1 MHYIQKEFNGLHMST
16 KDVKM
21 VHILHK
27 FQFNLHA
34 LSHIPQV
41 KTRSSQCKMQIARYR
56 LQNVDHKLQT
66 EWKMQTADLH

>member
-16 KDVKM
+16 KVVKM

-27 FQFNLHA
+27 FQFNLHT

-41 KTRSSQCKMQIARYR
+41 KTSSSQCKTQIACYR
-56 LQNVDHKLQT
+56 LQNVDHELQT
-66 EWKMQTADLH
+66 E